1 MTQAYEEVIEIKT
14 PEVEEVKE
22 AEESK
27 ESEGDELLGDLNPRY
42 FEEGMYPEEAL
53 QKVHS
58 MEEFNNYMLRPF

>member
-1 MTQAYEEVIEIKT
+1 MTQAYEKLMEMKSIEFEVI
-14 PEVEEVKE
+14 PEAYAEV
-22 AEESK
+22 
-27 ESEGDELLGDLNPRY
+27 DELLGVLNPRY